1 MVRKAKRSNLMRNN
15 IRSLLLVSLIT
26 VLSGIP
32 LQVFAA
38 EHDAVLE
45 WKHRVELST
54 FVTGVIDKINVNPGD
69 QVKKG
74 DTLIAL
80 DDRLLKSQL
89 EKAGANLERWQK
101 LHDEAKRELDRNTE
115 LYDRTVLSDHEL
127 EVARIGLAE
136 AAANLKAAEAEK
148 VEAETNLQNSQI
160 KAPFDGIV
168 IQLNASIGQT
178 IVNAETANVLAIV
191 AETGTMV
198 ANATLSF
205 DVIKSLKLG
214 QTIPVTVEGSRYLGK
229 VLMIGF
235 EPVAG
240 TGKKYSVLIEF
251 SINTKLLRA
260 GQKATVKI

>member
-1 MVRKAKRSNLMRNN
+1 MRNN
-15 IRSLLLVSLIT
+15 LRSLLLVSALMT
-26 VLSGIP
+26 GMPDQLY
-32 LQVFAA
+32 AA

-80 DDRLLKSQL
+80 DDRLLISRL
-89 EKAGANLERWQK
+89 EKAKANVERWQK
-101 LHDEAKRELDRNTE
+101 LQEEAKRELDRNNE

-136 AAANLKAAEAEK
+136 ATASLKAAEAEK

-168 IQLNASIGQT
+168 IQLNAAVGQT
-178 IVNAETANVLAIV
+178 VVNSETANVLAV
-191 AETGTMV
+191 LAETGTMV
-198 ANATLSF
+198 ANTALSF
-205 DVIKSLKLG
+205 DAIKSLKLG
-214 QTIPVTVEGSRYLGK
+214 QTIPVTVEGARYMGK
-229 VLMIGF
+229 VMMIGF

-240 TGKKYSVLIEF
+240 SSKKYSVLIEF